1 MRTSIIF
8 NQVNI
13 ATLKDSSFN
22 LFYFLSNGKER
33 SDYVYNE
40 SEKIS
45 FQLYFIHTAKD
56 VLSK

>member
-1 MRTSIIF
+1 MRTIIIF

-13 ATLKDSSFN
+13 ATFS

-45 FQLYFIHTAKD
+45 FQLYFTHTVED
-56 VLSK
+56 VLNK